1 MTKEECEIETSKA
14 IMEMRNHIAELE
26 KENAELKETC
36 NKWFEH
42 LKNRE
47 EELLNELN
55 NQNAKYESQI
65 EELEEEYEQ
74 EKAEYLAEERRE
86 RERLEND

>member
-1 MTKEECEIETSKA
+1 MTKEELKDKKDEMKNRISMALKDHILQQGFEIICK
-14 IMEMRNHIAELE
+14 NLAELE

-36 NKWFEH
+36 NKWFKH

-55 NQNAKYESQI
+55 NQNTKYNEHI
-65 EELEEEYEQ
+65 EEL
-74 EKAEYLAEERRE
+74 K
-86 RERLEND
+86 